1 MNLLENNMRVSILT
15 HPLGA
20 NYGGILQAFALS
32 KYLQNMG
39 YEVFVFN
46 RNADMPFVKR
56 MVKAIMVLLHHP
68 RYNNPRYRHL
78 VRFVKQHIPYT
89 KPLYSKVQMT
99 DFVSQN
105 NVQTV
110 IVGSDQVWRAGFAL
124 NYGYDYF
131 LDFAPKGVTKLS
143 YAASF
148 GLSEWEYTEEQ
159 SQKIRQL
166 VDSFKAV
173 SVRED
178 EGVKLCWKYMGVKAE
193 HVLDPTML
201 LRAEDYAPITSPR
214 IVPEDYVFVYWLGSA
229 EEKQK
234 AIIHANLK
242 DKKLVDISLRGSD
255 PLMPVEDWLSY
266 IKHADQ
272 VVTDSFHGCV
282 FSILF
287 GKRFSICTND
297 SGGNGRLRSLFTMLG
312 INPTDG
318 NIDYKSVCERL
329 EINRRKSY
337 SFIENA
343 LQ

>member
-1 MNLLENNMRVSILT
+1 MKISILT

-20 NYGGILQAFALS
+20 NYGGILQAFALC
-32 KYLQNMG
+32 KYLQSLG
-39 YEVFVFN
+39 HEVSVLN
-46 RNADMPFVKR
+46 RNADMPFGKR
-56 MVKAIMVLLHHP
+56 MIKAIMVSLQHP

-89 KPLYSKVQMT
+89 KPLYSKDQMT
-99 DFVSQN
+99 DFVRKNGIQAA
-105 NVQTV
+105 
-110 IVGSDQVWRAGFAL
+110 IVGSDQVWRAGFAM

-131 LDFAPKGVTKLS
+131 LDFVPKDVAKLS

-166 VDSFKAV
+166 VDGFKAV

-178 EGVKLCWKYMGVKAE
+178 EGVTLCRKYMGVKAE

-234 AIIHANLK
+234 AIIYANIK
-242 DKKLVDISLRGSD
+242 DKKLVDISLRGSE

-287 GKRFSICTND
+287 GKQFSISTND
-297 SGGNGRLRSLFTMLG
+297 SGGNGRLRSIFTMLN

-318 NIDYKSVCERL
+318 NIEYISVCERF
-329 EINRRKSY
+329 ETNRRKSY
-337 SFIENA
+337 SFIDKA

>member
-1 MNLLENNMRVSILT
+1 MKIAILT

-32 KYLQNMG
+32 TYLKRLG
-39 YEVFVFN
+39 HEVTVMN
-46 RNADMPFVKR
+46 RQTNLPYLKR
-56 MVKAIMVLLHHP
+56 LIKSTLIALHHP
-68 RYNNPRYRHL
+68 RYNNPKYKHL
-78 VRFVKQHIPYT
+78 FAFVNQYISYT
-89 KPLYSKVQMT
+89 KPLNTDAQMT
-99 DFVSQN
+99 SLIRSN
-105 NVQTV
+105 NIDAV
-110 IVGSDQVWRAGFAL
+110 IVGSDQVWRAGFAM

-131 LDFAPKGVTKLS
+131 LDFVPKDVAKLS

-166 VDSFKAV
+166 ADGFKAV

-178 EGVKLCWKYMGVKAE
+178 EGVTLCRKYMGVKAE

>member
-1 MNLLENNMRVSILT
+1 MNSLEGNMKISILT

-32 KYLQNMG
+32 KYLQSLG
-39 YEVFVFN
+39 YEVFVLN
-46 RNADMPFVKR
+46 RNADMPFAKR
-56 MVKAIMVLLHHP
+56 MIKVIMVSLHHP

-78 VRFVKQHIPYT
+78 AHFVKQHVPYT

-99 DFVSQN
+99 DFVRKNGIQAA
-105 NVQTV
+105 
-110 IVGSDQVWRAGFAL
+110 IVGSDQVWRAGFAM

-131 LDFAPKGVTKLS
+131 LDFVPKDVTKLS

-148 GLSEWEYTEEQ
+148 GLSEWEYTKEQ

-166 VDSFKAV
+166 VDGFKAV

-178 EGVKLCWKYMGVKAE
+178 EGITLCRKHMGIKAE

-214 IVPEDYVFVYWLGSA
+214 IVSEDYVFVYWLGSA

-234 AIIHANLK
+234 AIIHANIK
-242 DKKLVDISLRGSD
+242 DKKLVDISLRGSE

-266 IKHADQ
+266 IKYADQ

-287 GKRFSICTND
+287 GKQFTICSND
-297 SGGNGRLRSLFTMLG
+297 SGGYGRLRSLFTMLG
-312 INPTDG
+312 INPSDG
-318 NIDYKSVCERL
+318 NIDYKSVYERL

-337 SFIENA
+337 SFIDQA